1 MLSDTPEVL
10 FSSYQILKGTA
21 TVDTLEIFQS
31 YETYT
36 TRGDSSFNSLES
48 DNLSYLY
55 VGGARYLLAIGND
68 FHAKF
73 YRLSISGHEI
83 FLREL
88 GITVIHI

>member
-1 MLSDTPEVL
+1 M
-10 FSSYQILKGTA
+10 
-21 TVDTLEIFQS
+21 
-31 YETYT
+31 
-36 TRGDSSFNSLES
+36 
-48 DNLSYLY
+48 NLGHVF

-88 GITVIHI
+88 GITVINI